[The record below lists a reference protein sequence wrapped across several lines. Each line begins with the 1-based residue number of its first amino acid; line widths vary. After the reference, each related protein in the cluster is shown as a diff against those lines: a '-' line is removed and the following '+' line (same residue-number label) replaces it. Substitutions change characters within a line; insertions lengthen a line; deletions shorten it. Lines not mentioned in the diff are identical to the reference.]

1 MSVGSAL
8 AVLHYP
14 GAEHADACEAESVAG
29 PVQLGKTQQPLHVGP
44 KPIARISTA
53 VDQQQQIGI
62 VGLEQLGER
71 SQRLPDQSVCPV
83 NDAGVATDE

>member
-8 AVLHYP
+8 AAAHYP
-14 GAEHADACEAESVAG
+14 GAEHADACEAEAVAG
-29 PVQLGKTQQPLHVGP
+29 AVQLGKTQQPLHVGP
-44 KPIARISTA
+44 KPIVRIGAA

-71 SQRLPDQSVCPV
+71 SERLPDQSVGPMH
-83 NDAGVATDE
+83 DAGVVTDE